1 MFPNR
6 RQDIASA
13 SGSTQ
18 CAVVP
23 ANQNNLTPRLQ
34 PTWGD
39 WFGCLWS
46 AGSCWFMAGMFVTAW
61 WWPRSL
67 DNGRWVK
74 LGVGVMVL
82 EFILIHSG
90 AFLNHFM
97 GEKAGWERDKKLI
110 GMTAFYSLFGASIA
124 LAFHSWWILGSFALV
139 MSGRL
144 WSLFGGQ
151 SDMER
156 AVSMRRVAASALL
169 FLGLTFATL
178 FIPLPRGGING
189 KLLTEVWPT
198 RGGGAW
204 EREPERAL
212 AMGAGY
218 FLLLGLVELRPPRKS
233 LPPPTV
239 A

>member
-1 MFPNR
+1 MAESDNSPP
-6 RQDIASA
+6 
-13 SGSTQ
+13 T
-18 CAVVP
+18 
-23 ANQNNLTPRLQ
+23 LQ

-74 LGVGVMVL
+74 LGVGVLVL

-90 AFLNHFM
+90 AFLNSFM
-97 GEKAGWERDKKLI
+97 TQKAGWERDKKLI
-110 GMTAFYSLFGASIA
+110 GLTAFYTLFGVAIA
-124 LAFHSWWILGSFALV
+124 FAFQSWWIFGSFVFV

-144 WSLFGGQ
+144 WSVFAGQ
-151 SDMER
+151 DDMDR
-156 AVSMRRVAASALL
+156 AVSQRRVVASAML

-178 FIPLPRGGING
+178 FLPLPRGGLNDA
-189 KLLTEVWPT
+189 LLHEVWPT

-204 EREPERAL
+204 EQRPEIAL
-212 AMGAGY
+212 AMGAAY
-218 FLLLGLVELRPPRKS
+218 FLLLGLVELRPPRK
-233 LPPPTV
+233 LPP
-239 A
+239 AFQAA